1 MAKDEVINESNS
13 NLLNTVYNSKQYIQN
28 QEQINCISKILVE
41 HADVPQKLVDWLI
54 DSVKENTKLELQ
66 SKK

>member
-1 MAKDEVINESNS
+1 MKLE
-13 NLLNTVYNSKQYIQN
+13 N

>member
-1 MAKDEVINESNS
+1 MAKDKVINESNS

-41 HADVPQKLVDWLI
+41 QADVPQKLVNWLI